1 MAGSNPLG
9 FVYPEDQTG
18 AAATNKIIGE
28 KQTLNPPVESFDF
41 HFIIPMAAPYFR
53 DTLVIT
59 HLATGRVLQRGTDYT
74 PGHAFLSASYELEKI
89 KGGIYGSILFFDK
102 TLSGQVLLQYQT
114 LGGVWTLSN
123 NDILALMSNRATDPR
138 SLSYDEVNGKPTV
151 FPPTEHNHP
160 VDDFTGAAELI
171 IATND
176 VAAAIRQRTDDW
188 LENPP
193 ILFGE
198 YYTRSQIDSK
208 FNGVA
213 SKFQLYYTA
222 AEIDVKLHNLELGQ
236 GSGDYYT
243 KVEINTLLSQVFGQF
258 NNYYPKV
265 DIDAKIGVLNTRMDG
280 IDSDINTIDDE
291 LTAHIANKLNPHG
304 VTPAII
310 GAVEVAV
317 YEAGQQAV
325 ANQMTSLSQT
335 KADKTEV
342 GTNGRRD
349 VYISTAAPTA
359 AVGKV
364 GDIYYQY

>member
-1 MAGSNPLG
+1 MNIADYLYPLD
-9 FVYPEDQTG
+9 VTG
-18 AAATNKIIGE
+18 VALTNKVSNE
-28 KQTLNPPVESFDF
+28 RQTLNPPSEVLDF
-41 HFIIPMAAPYFR
+41 HFILPFAGPYYR
-53 DTLVIT
+53 DSMRLVHIT
-59 HLATGRVLQRGTDYT
+59 TGRLLTRGIDWM
-74 PGHAFLSASYELEKI
+74 PGHRFQSASYELESI
-89 KGGIYGSILFFDK
+89 YGGVYGSILFLDR
-102 TLSGQVLLQYQT
+102 TLSGQVQLAEYQT
-114 LGGVWTLSN
+114 LGGEWTLN
-123 NDILALMSNRATDPR
+123 ENRILEILSNRATDPR
-138 SLSYDEVNGKPTV
+138 SVTFDEVSDKPLL
-151 FPPTEHNHP
+151 FPPVEHGHP
-160 VDDFTGAAELI
+160 VDDFTGMSEMI
-171 IATND
+171 EATND
-176 VAAAIRQRTDDW
+176 VAAAIRQRTEDW
-188 LENPP
+188 LDNPP

-198 YYTRSQIDSK
+198 YYTRTQIDAK

-243 KVEINTLLSQVFGQF
+243 KPETNTLFQQVFGQF
-258 NNYYPKV
+258 NNYYPKI
-265 DIDAKIGVLNTRMDG
+265 DIDAKIDVLNTRMDG

-291 LTAHIANKLNPHG
+291 VTAHIANKLNPHE

-317 YEAGQQAV
+317 YEAGQQAL
-325 ANQMTSLSQT
+325 ADQMTSLSQT